1 MLPSQLMFIIPTPL
15 SGIALSVV
23 LKSVASFISLIQL
36 MLQVERYMIQNLET
50 RIVAQ
55 WQSKGTS

>member
-1 MLPSQLMFIIPTPL
+1 MFIIPTPL